1 MARIGRGRL
10 LTAAA
15 SAAVHGAILA
25 LLVLARPDPA
35 PPEPEAMSVALVT
48 LAPPEPPPEPPKPPE
63 PPRAEP
69 EPAKAKPAP
78 PKPAPVKAPP
88 RRTLARAA
96 PESPDVA
103 PVLAFAGP
111 PADGDSDVS
120 DGELASATTAR
131 SGGGG
136 GACNMPRW
144 LEGKLRQDRR
154 VQAAVAEVHRGRA
167 IRVWNG
173 DWVRHAGQEGAGL
186 AAVREAIMWEV
197 GFAPEACRR
206 EPVQGLVM
214 IALGDAPG
222 SPRIVVGQGRWR
234 WSDLLFARGAGPRT
248 GPPRG

>member
-1 MARIGRGRL
+1 MARIGRDRL

-15 SAAVHGAILA
+15 SAAVHGA
-25 LLVLARPDPA
+25 VLAVLLLAKPDPA
-35 PPEPEAMSVALVT
+35 PPEPEPMSVALVT
-48 LAPPEPPPEPPKPPE
+48 LAPPEPPKPPE
-63 PPRAEP
+63 PPRADP
-69 EPAKAKPAP
+69 EPAKATPA

-96 PESPDVA
+96 PPSTDVA

-111 PADGDSDVS
+111 PTDGDSEVS
-120 DGELASATTAR
+120 DGDLASATTAR
-131 SGGGG
+131 SGGAG

-214 IALGDAPG
+214 IALSDAPG
-222 SPRIVVGQGRWR
+222 SPRIVMGQGRWR
-234 WSDLLFARGAGPRT
+234 WSDLLFARGAAPRT
-248 GPPRG
+248 APPRG

>member
-1 MARIGRGRL
+1 MARIRRDRL
-10 LTAAA
+10 LIAAA
-15 SAAVHGAILA
+15 SAAVHGAVLA
-25 LLVLARPDPA
+25 VLVLAEPEPR

-48 LAPPEPPPEPPKPPE
+48 LAPPLPPPAPPKPPD

-69 EPAKAKPAP
+69 EPAKAKPASP
-78 PKPAPVKAPP
+78 MRGPARAPP

-103 PVLAFAGP
+103 PVLALAGP
-111 PADGDSDVS
+111 PTAGDSEVS
-120 DGELASATTAR
+120 DGELAFATTAR
-131 SGGGG
+131 SGGAG

-144 LEGKLRQDRR
+144 LEGKLREDRR

-186 AAVREAIMWEV
+186 AAVREAIAWEV

-222 SPRIVVGQGRWR
+222 APRIVLGQGRWR
-234 WSDLLFARGAGPRT
+234 WSDLLFARGAPPRT
-248 GPPRG
+248 APPRG